1 MAKEGTKSGQWR
13 LGALLKSWKVG
24 LGPGDGSVEMEG
36 DDHDALMM
44 ISGGALHVVPNA
56 TRKSHGKTNC
66 AALRLPERCC

>member
-1 MAKEGTKSGQWR
+1 MA
-13 LGALLKSWKVG
+13 VG
-24 LGPGDGSVEMEG
+24 HTPQDFERPGDGSVEMED

-66 AALRLPERCC
+66 AALRLP